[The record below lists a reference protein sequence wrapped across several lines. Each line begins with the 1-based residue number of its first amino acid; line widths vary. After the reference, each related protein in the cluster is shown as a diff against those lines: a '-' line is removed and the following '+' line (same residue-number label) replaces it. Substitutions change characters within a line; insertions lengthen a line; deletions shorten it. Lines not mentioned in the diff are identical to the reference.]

1 MSELER
7 TVPSWASEEVAT
19 LPHNRECSCAAI
31 SDKQR
36 QQQQQQ
42 PKCRSWGSSRRSG
55 KDREAKAATTP
66 PEQKTMGSVDNNA
79 TDTRLDYY
87 MSYIH
92 CYSAGVDS
100 LHETPTKTRSV
111 TLGDE
116 RDVDDDDES
125 ESLQENTEAA
135 CSWPETRRA
144 PPSPLH
150 VRPSAPWSPPFSA
163 APTLLSTSVFPFP
176 GRAAEGARRYPTN
189 ALRALPAGT
198 TRPPPSAPT
207 PALGQLLR
215 SVSNSDFRNGNLV
228 RRAGAAGAGGGGGEA
243 YGVTLRK
250 PRSLSA
256 DYRYSRLSLPS
267 SVLVSSRE
275 AILEEHMERRRML
288 QQEIYY
294 REQARSILSLNKS
307 GSSECC
313 AGEHWRCRV
322 SPAMDQGASWA
333 GGSRDSAAD
342 FPHVQRNKRL
352 LPATPTGRMPSLTGE
367 CLRGDMSP
375 DWNQPL
381 AAVQRTAFPFRLP
394 PLNTQN
400 PGAPL
405 RDHAGTTS
413 AATATAR
420 GHGWSP
426 APRSSALRAA
436 RSSVPS
442 GEAPARTLTRRP
454 QSSPSFQLDALRG
467 LVAAA
472 AAAGGGG
479 ERPLS
484 VFRRSPSVGEEAT
497 SQRLARSRQ
506 RETLRQGSTGSLA
519 RTAGVWKVQQQHQ
532 QQGARDSSNAV
543 ATPVNIRRTVNEMTM
558 EEVSEAMKDLLNGN
572 IRNVAAK
579 IERLQRP
586 PRPHDGSSGCD
597 DGENPPLP
605 PTSRY
610 EEDLSG
616 EMIYVATL

>member
-1 MSELER
+1 
-7 TVPSWASEEVAT
+7 
-19 LPHNRECSCAAI
+19 
-31 SDKQR
+31 
-36 QQQQQQ
+36 
-42 PKCRSWGSSRRSG
+42 
-55 KDREAKAATTP
+55 
-66 PEQKTMGSVDNNA
+66 MGSVDSNA

-100 LHETPTKTRSV
+100 LYETPTKTRSV
-111 TLGDE
+111 PLGDE
-116 RDVDDDDES
+116 RDVDDDDDES
-125 ESLQENTEAA
+125 ESLQENAEAA
-135 CSWPETRRA
+135 CSWPEMRRA
-144 PPSPLH
+144 PPSPPH
-150 VRPSAPWSPPFSA
+150 VRPSAPWSPPFPT
-163 APTLLSTSVFPFP
+163 APTLLSTSAFPFP
-176 GRAAEGARRYPTN
+176 GRAAEGPRRCPAT
-189 ALRALPAGT
+189 ALRAPPVGT
-198 TRPPPSAPT
+198 PRPPPPPPPPASAAPT
-207 PALGQLLR
+207 PTLGQLLR

-228 RRAGAAGAGGGGGEA
+228 RRTGAAGAAGGGGEA
-243 YGVTLRK
+243 DGVTLRK

-322 SPAMDQGASWA
+322 SPALDQGASWA
-333 GGSRDSAAD
+333 SGSRDSAAD
-342 FPHVQRNKRL
+342 FPHVQRSKRL

-367 CLRGDMSP
+367 CPRGDMSP
-375 DWNQPL
+375 DWNHPL

-405 RDHAGTTS
+405 RDHAGAAS
-413 AATATAR
+413 AAAR
-420 GHGWSP
+420 GHSWSP
-426 APRSSALRAA
+426 AQRPTALRAA
-436 RSSVPS
+436 RSPVPS
-442 GEAPARTLTRRP
+442 GEAPARRP
-454 QSSPSFQLDALRG
+454 RSSPSFQLDALRG
-467 LVAAA
+467 LVAA
-472 AAAGGGG
+472 GGG

-484 VFRRSPSVGEEAT
+484 VFRRSPSVGGEAT
-497 SQRLARSRQ
+497 PQRLARSRQ
-506 RETLRQGSTGSLA
+506 RETLRQGSAGSLA
-519 RTAGVWKVQQQHQ
+519 RTAGVWKAQQQHQ

-586 PRPHDGSSGCD
+586 PRPHNGSSGCD
-597 DGENPPLP
+597 DGESPPLP